1 MRMNTQ
7 VENEVQAYLNAT
19 LRYQII
25 QVLRDERAEAR
36 PDFIDWMFDHSKI
49 VVVAVVSFFI
59 ILTTI
64 VLVIGMF
71 ASYKIGIAK
80 LEEEA
85 RICVETGYGCHSDTK
100 NTDIQY
106 HDTPIVEID
115 TGRSK

>member
-1 MRMNTQ
+1 MNTQ
-7 VENEVQAYLNAT
+7 IGNEVQAYLNAN

-25 QVLRDERAEAR
+25 QVLREQRAEAR
-36 PDFIDWMFDHSKI
+36 PTFTDWVLDHSGI
-49 VVVAVVSFFI
+49 FGAAI
-59 ILTTI
+59 ITLFLILATI
-64 VLVIGMF
+64 VIVIGIF
-71 ASYKIGIAK
+71 ATYKIEIAK
-80 LEEEA
+80 REEEA